1 MGMQQKLDKAYQSG
15 FEDGQKIA
23 NEFAET
29 RGQIKGATE
38 SWDIMEKM
46 FLEIHG
52 IGPKTKVKILKKIKE
67 YANKEKVRLEER
79 EQ

>member
-1 MGMQQKLDKAYQSG
+1 MGMQQKLDKAYQAG
-15 FEDGQKIA
+15 FAEGQKIA
-23 NEFAET
+23 SEYAET

-52 IGPKTKVKILKKIKE
+52 IGPKTKIKILRKVKE
-67 YANKEKVRLEER
+67 YANKEKAKLER
-79 EQ
+79 E